1 MDKIAKEIIAEI
13 DKTAKS
19 TDGKIAN
26 IEKQVD
32 DLKKAQRLMQESSYR
47 TEIAVSGTEDELK
60 SFVNPD
66 GSIRWKTAKTM
77 IQTKNG
83 NRQVVEKGL
92 LDSEVA
98 CSDWHSELMDM
109 HTKRS
114 MARLILRGGE
124 TPKLDLAL
132 ERHMQKA
139 PRSIKASIEKAH
151 YDGSGFG
158 AEFVPD
164 EFRAELYQ
172 EYQTPRVV
180 RGLFQ
185 ELPMANNTLLVPRVT
200 GGRPYLKGQVT
211 SDLPAAYTASNIG
224 SAQKQ
229 VSVAGFA
236 SHFVIDDALVEDSAV
251 ALVPAL
257 QQLIAQDIA
266 DSIEDCIINGDS
278 VAVHQDDLANWNI
291 RSRWGSAGLG
301 GSSDHRRGFIGLRAA
316 AVDRSATLD
325 FSGTLTAAKIL
336 NLASKMGELAVGD
349 RVMIVSPE
357 ALISHIM
364 PLAEV
369 LTIDKFG
376 PAATILT
383 GQVASIFG
391 MPIVVSRFMGSDMN
405 ASGLFDNVTTDKTG
419 ILIANRSSWKVFS
432 KRGIVVEQDKEIQAG
447 AIHLVATERMT
458 FNTLDADTTKNV
470 AYGFNL

>member
-1 MDKIAKEIIAEI
+1 MDKIAKEIIAQI
-13 DKTAKS
+13 DNAAKN

-26 IEKQVD
+26 IEKQVE
-32 DLKKAQRLMQESSYR
+32 DLKKAQRLIQESSYR
-47 TEIAVSGTEDELK
+47 TEISVSGNEDELK
-60 SFVNPD
+60 SFINDD
-66 GSIRWKTAKTM
+66 GSVRWKSGKTVVA
-77 IQTKNG
+77 TKNG

-92 LDSEVA
+92 LDSETA
-98 CSDWHSELMDM
+98 CSQWHADLIEM
-109 HTKRS
+109 HTTKS
-114 MARLILRGGE
+114 MARLLLRGGE
-124 TPKLDLAL
+124 TPKLDLSI
-132 ERHMQKA
+132 ERHLQKA
-139 PRSIKASIEKAH
+139 PRSIKAGIEKAM

-172 EYQTPRVV
+172 EYQVPRVV

-185 ELPMANNTLLVPRVT
+185 ELPMQNNTLLVPRVT

-211 SDLPAAYTASNIG
+211 SDMPAAYQASNIG
-224 SAQKQ
+224 AAQKQ

-266 DSIEDCIINGDS
+266 DSIEDCIINGDNA
-278 VAVHQDDLANWNI
+278 AVHQDDLANWNI
-291 RSRWGSAGLG
+291 RSRWGASGLG

-316 AVDRSATLD
+316 AFDRSSTLD

-336 NLASKMGELAVGD
+336 NLASKMGELAISD
-349 RVMIVSPE
+349 RVLIVSPE

-376 PAATILT
+376 PAASILS

-391 MPIVVSRFMGSDMN
+391 MPIVVSRFMSADMN
-405 ASGLFDNVTTDKTG
+405 ASGLFDNVTTSKTG
-419 ILIANRSSWKVFS
+419 ILMASRNSWKVFS

-470 AYGFNL
+470 AFGFNL